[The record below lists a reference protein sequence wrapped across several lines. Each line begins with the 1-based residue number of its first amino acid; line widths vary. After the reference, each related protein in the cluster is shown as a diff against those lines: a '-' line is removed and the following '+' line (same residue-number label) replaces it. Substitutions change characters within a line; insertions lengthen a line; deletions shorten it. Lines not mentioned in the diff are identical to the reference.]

1 MRMRKTDSRRS
12 IGPRRSYRTSGALVL
27 GLALLA
33 GQVWGQEM
41 DHAAH
46 AMDMGDSLVWT
57 MPPHPAWMNPAMM
70 APFMG
75 ILPNV
80 SPFLPGP
87 DLDIGVL
94 PRARAPEVVQLAD
107 GDTLQLEAGVLHGM
121 IGSRMVKVYGFNG
134 QFPGPTLRVPQDA
147 TIVVEFTNNIDFATT
162 LRWHGVRVENR
173 YDGVPGL
180 TQRPVRVGSTYTAHV
195 RFPDAGVFWYHPHQR
210 GHIAQDLG
218 LYGSIIVDSPDPDYY
233 GPANS
238 EESLIID
245 DALMT
250 ETGWTPFGLE
260 APTNALMG
268 RFGNVIL
275 VNGRPGFRK
284 TVKKGD
290 VVRLFLTDASNTRNY
305 NLRIEGGV
313 PMKLLAGGLSRFERE
328 EMTPTVII
336 APGQRYVVDAKFD
349 EAGEFALTNQIT
361 AIDHWMGEYFY
372 QVDTLGV
379 FVVSD
384 ESTDQD
390 YGAAFETLRSND
402 EVIAEFEAVRAE
414 ANRQVDEE
422 LVLSLNIGELPIPVI
437 LMMEIDTLFYPP
449 VEFNDAM
456 PMMNW
461 LSTGINVT
469 WLMHEPDP
477 DASPRDLGPAF
488 GWRFKEGDIVKIR
501 IYNTHESWH
510 PMSHPLHLHGQR
522 FAVIEQDGV
531 QTPNLV
537 WRDTVLI
544 PVGTTMDL
552 LVEMSNPGTWMFNCQ
567 IPEHVGSGMS
577 MNFTVEPAPQ
587 R

>member
-1 MRMRKTDSRRS
+1 MILLKYGHR
-12 IGPRRSYRTSGALVL
+12 LVAEPIKL
-27 GLALLA
+27 HRLKFTAIIGLALLT
-33 GQVWGQEM
+33 GQVDGQEM
-41 DHAAH
+41 DHSAH
-46 AMDMGDSLVWT
+46 AMEMGDSLAWT
-57 MPPHPAWMNPAMM
+57 MPPHPMWMDPAMM

-75 ILPNV
+75 IVPNV

-94 PRARAPEVVQLAD
+94 PMARTPKVKHLAD
-107 GDTLQLEAGVLHGM
+107 GDTLRLEAAILHGM

-134 QFPGPTLRVPQDA
+134 QFPGPSLRVPQGA
-147 TIVVEFTNNIDFATT
+147 TIVVEFTNNIDFSTT
-162 LRWHGVRVENR
+162 LRWHGVRVENS

-180 TQRPVRVGSTYTAHV
+180 TQNPVRVGDTYTAHV
-195 RFPDAGVFWYHPHQR
+195 YFPDAGVFWYHPHQR
-210 GHIAQDLG
+210 AHIAQDLG
-218 LYGSIIVDSPDPDYY
+218 MYGSIIVDSPNPDYY

-250 ETGWTPFGLE
+250 DTNWTPFGLE

-268 RFGNVIL
+268 RFGNVHL
-275 VNGRPGFRK
+275 VNGKPGFRK
-284 TVKKGD
+284 TVNKGD
-290 VVRLFLTDASNTRNY
+290 VLRLFLIDASNTRNY

-313 PMKLLAGGLSRFERE
+313 PMKLVAGDLSRFERE

-349 EAGEFALTNQIT
+349 KAGEYALTNRIT
-361 AIDHWMGEYFY
+361 AVDHWMGEYFY
-372 QVDTLGV
+372 QVDTLGI

-384 ESTDQD
+384 QNTSQD
-390 YGAAFETLRSND
+390 YSVEFETLRSNE
-402 EVIAEFEAVRAE
+402 EVVSEFNAVRAE
-414 ANRQVDEE
+414 ASRQVDEE

-437 LMMEIDTLFYPP
+437 MMMEMDTLFYPP

-461 LSTGINVT
+461 LSTGMDVT

-477 DASPRDLGPAF
+477 GASPRDLGPAY

-531 QTPNLV
+531 ETENLV
-537 WRDTVLI
+537 WRDTILI
-544 PVGTTMDL
+544 PVGSTIDL
-552 LVEMSNPGTWMFNCQ
+552 MVEMSNPGTWMFNCQ
-567 IPEHVGSGMS
+567 IPEHMGSGMS
-577 MNFTVEPAPQ
+577 MNFTVDPVP
-587 R
+587 